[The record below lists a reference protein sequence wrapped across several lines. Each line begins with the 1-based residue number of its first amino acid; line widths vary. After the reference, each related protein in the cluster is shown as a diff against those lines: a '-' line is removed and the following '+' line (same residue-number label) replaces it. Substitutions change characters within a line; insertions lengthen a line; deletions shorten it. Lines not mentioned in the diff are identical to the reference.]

1 MKKLLGLFFICLCSF
16 TGSAY
21 TASIYTFSGEIL
33 SAGFSDGTGAIQ
45 NAGLGIGSTIS
56 YSFLIDTSRQATR
69 RLNNGTILTDI
80 DTSNAVETIDFFHTD
95 LISGGLGEVNGGQK
109 NNPTDVAEYNH
120 GVSAES
126 AFYTDFVSLIGGP
139 EDNRVSIRYD
149 GLSLTDW
156 VVGTTSINGREF
168 IYSPTSSSFFQSNL
182 TLQSINPVPIPAAV
196 WLFGSALLGFITY
209 SARRSV

>member
-80 DTSNAVETIDFFHTD
+80 DTSNAV
-95 LISGGLGEVNGGQK
+95 
-109 NNPTDVAEYNH
+109 
-120 GVSAES
+120 
-126 AFYTDFVSLIGGP
+126 
-139 EDNRVSIRYD
+139 
-149 GLSLTDW
+149 
-156 VVGTTSINGREF
+156 
-168 IYSPTSSSFFQSNL
+168 
-182 TLQSINPVPIPAAV
+182 
-196 WLFGSALLGFITY
+196 
-209 SARRSV
+209 